1 VDREL
6 VALGSR
12 HDDHL
17 EEVARVIR
25 PDDEPT
31 VGIFAS
37 IFDDQSMIDGVKN
50 ILVGDIVLSR
60 RVVNLYELSVLRKE
74 RQAATRVRR
83 PHWASRVEAHPDGRR
98 LACAAT
104 SRVTSFW
111 PTRRPRWAQS
121 PENTLKH

>member
-17 EEVARVIR
+17 QEIASAIR

-37 IFDDQSMIDGVKN
+37 IFDDQSMIDGVED
-50 ILVGDIVLSR
+50 IFVGDTVLSR
-60 RVVNLYELSVLRKE
+60 RVVDL
-74 RQAATRVRR
+74 T
-83 PHWASRVEAHPDGRR
+83 
-98 LACAAT
+98 
-104 SRVTSFW
+104 
-111 PTRRPRWAQS
+111 
-121 PENTLKH
+121 